1 MQRAM
6 WIVPQYKGRLKRQTA
21 FQTTFLIKDGRRIDT
36 RLPSA
41 LQRQLIE

>member
-1 MQRAM
+1 MDCTAIQRSPE
-6 WIVPQYKGRLKRQTA
+6 IPNSISDDLLITDRRL
-21 FQTTFLIKDGRRIDT
+21 INT